1 MSGERRKLKLGIIFA
16 GVGGGGGGSAAEL
29 WRHPEVPIDASVNID
44 WYIRQAREAEE
55 ALFDFVFVTDS
66 QYIEPTFTQH
76 HLNRLE
82 PLTLLSAVAT
92 HTSRI
97 GLAATVTTSYTEPFD
112 IARRLASLDL
122 ISGGRAGWNIVTSYD
137 SGTAGNFSRADHGDH
152 AHRYR
157 RGAEAVAVVQGLWN
171 SYEGDA
177 FASDKDAVNYLDTTR
192 LHRLD
197 HKGEFFSVT
206 GPLNI
211 QRSRQGQP
219 VIIQAGTSE
228 PGREL
233 NARYA
238 DLAFSFAKTTEWAIA
253 FAADVR
259 ARAATYGRNI
269 DDILFV
275 PALSVRVRD
284 TDEQAH
290 AAELAALERRP
301 LARQLERFQRQYP
314 TIDFSS
320 LELDQPIPDLRT
332 KSAVTAVDEI
342 YATARENG
350 WTLRQLLQSGAYHHA
365 HFIGSPET
373 IADEIEHWYRVGAAD
388 GFNLFAG
395 EPEDFAAFRHRVLPL
410 LQQRGLFRTDYESDT
425 FRGNLQL
432 PIPKNTHTLTE
443 QSA

>member
-1 MSGERRKLKLGIIFA
+1 M
-16 GVGGGGGGSAAEL
+16 GGGGGGSAAEL
-29 WRHPEVPIDASVNID
+29 WRHPEVPIDASINLD
-44 WYIRQAREAEE
+44 WYIRQARQAEE

-92 HTSRI
+92 YTSRI

-157 RGAEAVAVVQGLWN
+157 RGTEAVTVVHGLWN
-171 SYEGDA
+171 SYEDDA
-177 FASDKDAVNYLDTTR
+177 FASDKDAVSYLDTTR

-211 QRSRQGQP
+211 QRSRQGEP

-233 NARYA
+233 NARFA
-238 DLAFSFAKTTEWAIA
+238 ELASSFAKTTEWALA
-253 FAADVR
+253 FAPMFVR
-259 ARAATYGRNI
+259 GRQPTAATSTTSSSS
-269 DDILFV
+269 
-275 PALSVRVRD
+275 PPSVSESA
-284 TDEQAH
+284 T
-290 AAELAALERRP
+290 
-301 LARQLERFQRQYP
+301 P
-314 TIDFSS
+314 TN
-320 LELDQPIPDLRT
+320 
-332 KSAVTAVDEI
+332 K
-342 YATARENG
+342 
-350 WTLRQLLQSGAYHHA
+350 
-365 HFIGSPET
+365 
-373 IADEIEHWYRVGAAD
+373 HWYRTGAAD

-395 EPEDFAAFRHRVLPL
+395 EPEDFSAFRHRVIPL
-410 LQQRGLFRTDYESDT
+410 LQQSGLFRTDYESDT

-432 PIPKNTHTLTE
+432 PTPKNTHTLTE